1 MKKLLIPA
9 NITPVIL
16 GLMVS
21 HSVLEANNSV
31 DFYFFGSKDDA
42 RFLFAG
48 DDVVLMCEAKGFL
61 NPTLK
66 LTFNGNELFDGD
78 NLVAQND
85 SRLEVNVMGSCLQLM
100 IRRLESSLNGEY
112 RCLVTEMSIDTGE
125 SLNSSLYLVVRKSP
139 QCLNNGSSNINNMPM
154 VHLDCIHFLEDEVI
168 WSFSLIRAGNE
179 TINTSPVMENSLI
192 SNYTIG
198 TNKMST
204 RLSQVTNDQI
214 KSFTC
219 SLKSSPMDLCIID
232 NNQALFEG
240 PTISPFDTT
249 KVSSSNCS
257 MPSSVNRSQMTP
269 TNLLPTVTQSTFLTP
284 SESSDNPNKM
294 NSLLA
299 IILPIVLFILVCLFI
314 TSLLCV
320 YFKNRNQKEQDTR
333 QDTVN
338 HLFGGSVQINHH
350 LSQYVYAT
358 ASERAEETT
367 FAYDSVPYTTNQDD
381 DYDDDKRHVRPST
394 VNTEIPQSN
403 PVYESAPSIKMPP
416 HHLQDVALDKKV
428 LSLDPVY
435 KETPTKITHL
445 KENNGNTEQVDKSK
459 KSSYKPVDRSDQ
471 ERPPSAVYAT
481 VDRKNKNKKSE
492 TNASNLEEKVEMS
505 NTDPTRDHAFAYSNA
520 EIEYD
525 AITRL

>member
-16 GLMVS
+16 VLMVS

-31 DFYFFGSKDDA
+31 EFYFFGSKDDA

-85 SRLEVNVMGSCLQLM
+85 SRLV
-100 IRRLESSLNGEY
+100 
-112 RCLVTEMSIDTGE
+112 
-125 SLNSSLYLVVRKSP
+125 
-139 QCLNNGSSNINNMPM
+139 
-154 VHLDCIHFLEDEVI
+154 
-168 WSFSLIRAGNE
+168 
-179 TINTSPVMENSLI
+179 
-192 SNYTIG
+192 
-198 TNKMST
+198 
-204 RLSQVTNDQI
+204 
-214 KSFTC
+214 
-219 SLKSSPMDLCIID
+219 
-232 NNQALFEG
+232 
-240 PTISPFDTT
+240 
-249 KVSSSNCS
+249 
-257 MPSSVNRSQMTP
+257 
-269 TNLLPTVTQSTFLTP
+269 
-284 SESSDNPNKM
+284 
-294 NSLLA
+294 
-299 IILPIVLFILVCLFI
+299 
-314 TSLLCV
+314 
-320 YFKNRNQKEQDTR
+320 NRNQKEQDTR

-381 DYDDDKRHVRPST
+381 DYDDDKRHVRPPT
-394 VNTEIPQSN
+394 VNTEIPQAN
-403 PVYESAPSIKMPP
+403 PVYESAPSNEMPP

-459 KSSYKPVDRSDQ
+459 KSSYEPVDRSDQ

-492 TNASNLEEKVEMS
+492 TNASNLEEKAEMS
-505 NTDPTRDHAFAYSNA
+505 NTDPTRDHVYAYSNA